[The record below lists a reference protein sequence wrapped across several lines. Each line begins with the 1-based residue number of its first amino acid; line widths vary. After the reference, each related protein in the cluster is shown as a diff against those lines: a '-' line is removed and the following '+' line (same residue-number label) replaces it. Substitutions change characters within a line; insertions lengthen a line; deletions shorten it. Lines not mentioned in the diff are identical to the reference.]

1 MIKKLLLAGIMTAM
15 VLSGCSSSDDKKE
28 ENTNTTQN
36 EENTSSDPDAE
47 YEALKEKLL
56 GGAGDKF
63 PQLEEPKEGEEIA
76 IVKTNMGDIK
86 IKLCPEEAPKAVEN
100 FVTHAK
106 EGYYDGLTIH
116 RVVKDFVIQGGDPA
130 GNGTGGESIWGEP
143 FEDEFSQDM
152 YHFNGAV
159 AMANSGANTNGSQ
172 FYIVARPT
180 MLDGYFEYV
189 DSVTEENGDAVLAA
203 WTAPG
208 ATSSSTRCWA
218 RHWPRTAMT
227 SSWPSIWADTP
238 VCVSMSAF
246 ASTPPR
252 RSGRSGRM
260 PSLSRA
266 RVARYGRC
274 PSTSRSPSP

>member
-1 MIKKLLLAGIMTAM
+1 M

-36 EENTSSDPDAE
+36 EENTSSDPEAE

-189 DSVTEENGDAVLAA
+189 DSVTAENGDSELLVN
-203 WTAPG
+203 
-208 ATSSSTRCWA
+208 
-218 RHWPRTAMT
+218 
-227 SSWPSIWADTP
+227 
-238 VCVSMSAF
+238 
-246 ASTPPR
+246 
-252 RSGRSGRM
+252 
-260 PSLSRA
+260 
-266 RVARYGRC
+266 
-274 PSTSRSPSP
+274 PSTNKIFRFNYSEEARNKYNELGGTPELDYGYSVFGQVFEGLDIVNVINSVEVDENDKPVTDVVIETIEIVKYSK

>member
-1 MIKKLLLAGIMTAM
+1 MIKKLLLAVIMTAM

-189 DSVTEENGDAVLAA
+189 DSVTEENGDSELLVN
-203 WTAPG
+203 
-208 ATSSSTRCWA
+208 
-218 RHWPRTAMT
+218 
-227 SSWPSIWADTP
+227 
-238 VCVSMSAF
+238 
-246 ASTPPR
+246 
-252 RSGRSGRM
+252 
-260 PSLSRA
+260 
-266 RVARYGRC
+266 
-274 PSTSRSPSP
+274 PSTNKIFRFNYSEEARNKYNELGGTPELDYGYSVFGQVFEGLDIVNVINSVEVDENDKPVTDVVIETIEIVKYSK

>member
-36 EENTSSDPDAE
+36 EENTSSDPEAE

-189 DSVTEENGDAVLAA
+189 DSVTAENGDSELLVN
-203 WTAPG
+203 
-208 ATSSSTRCWA
+208 
-218 RHWPRTAMT
+218 
-227 SSWPSIWADTP
+227 
-238 VCVSMSAF
+238 
-246 ASTPPR
+246 
-252 RSGRSGRM
+252 
-260 PSLSRA
+260 
-266 RVARYGRC
+266 
-274 PSTSRSPSP
+274 PSTNKIFRFNYSEEARNKYNELGGTPELDYGYSVFGQVFEGLDIVNVINSVEVDENDKPVTDVVIETIEIVKYSK

>member
-130 GNGTGGESIWGEP
+130 RNGTGGESIWGEP

-159 AMANSGANTNGSQ
+159 AMANSGADTNGSQ

-189 DSVTEENGDAVLAA
+189 DSVTEENGDSELLVN
-203 WTAPG
+203 
-208 ATSSSTRCWA
+208 
-218 RHWPRTAMT
+218 
-227 SSWPSIWADTP
+227 
-238 VCVSMSAF
+238 
-246 ASTPPR
+246 
-252 RSGRSGRM
+252 
-260 PSLSRA
+260 
-266 RVARYGRC
+266 
-274 PSTSRSPSP
+274 PSTNKIFRFNYSEEARNKYNELGGTPELDYGYSVFGQVFEGLDIVNVINSVEVDENDKPVTDVVIETIEIVKYSK

>member
-189 DSVTEENGDAVLAA
+189 DSVTEENGDSELLVN
-203 WTAPG
+203 
-208 ATSSSTRCWA
+208 
-218 RHWPRTAMT
+218 
-227 SSWPSIWADTP
+227 
-238 VCVSMSAF
+238 
-246 ASTPPR
+246 
-252 RSGRSGRM
+252 
-260 PSLSRA
+260 
-266 RVARYGRC
+266 
-274 PSTSRSPSP
+274 PSTNKIFRFNYSEEARNKYNELGGTPELDYGYSVFGQVFEGLDIVNVINSVEVDENDKPVTDVVIETIEIVKYSK

>member
-159 AMANSGANTNGSQ
+159 AMANSGADTNGSQ

-189 DSVTEENGDAVLAA
+189 DSVTEENGDSELLVN
-203 WTAPG
+203 
-208 ATSSSTRCWA
+208 
-218 RHWPRTAMT
+218 
-227 SSWPSIWADTP
+227 
-238 VCVSMSAF
+238 
-246 ASTPPR
+246 
-252 RSGRSGRM
+252 
-260 PSLSRA
+260 
-266 RVARYGRC
+266 
-274 PSTSRSPSP
+274 PSTNKIFRFNYSEEARNKYNELGGTPELDYGYSVFGQVFEGLDIVNVINSVEVDENDKPVTDVVIETIEIVKYSK

>member
-143 FEDEFSQDM
+143 FEDEFSQDI

-189 DSVTEENGDAVLAA
+189 DSVTEENGDSELLVN
-203 WTAPG
+203 
-208 ATSSSTRCWA
+208 
-218 RHWPRTAMT
+218 
-227 SSWPSIWADTP
+227 
-238 VCVSMSAF
+238 
-246 ASTPPR
+246 
-252 RSGRSGRM
+252 
-260 PSLSRA
+260 
-266 RVARYGRC
+266 
-274 PSTSRSPSP
+274 PSTNKIFRFNYSEEARNKYNELGGTPELDYGYSVFGQVFEGLDIVNVINSVEVDENDKPVTDVVIETIEIVKYSK

>member
-130 GNGTGGESIWGEP
+130 RNGTGGESIWGEP

-159 AMANSGANTNGSQ
+159 AMANSGADTNGSQ

-189 DSVTEENGDAVLAA
+189 DSVTEENGDSELLVN
-203 WTAPG
+203 
-208 ATSSSTRCWA
+208 
-218 RHWPRTAMT
+218 
-227 SSWPSIWADTP
+227 
-238 VCVSMSAF
+238 
-246 ASTPPR
+246 
-252 RSGRSGRM
+252 
-260 PSLSRA
+260 
-266 RVARYGRC
+266 
-274 PSTSRSPSP
+274 PSTNKIFRFNYSEKARNKYNELGGTPELDYGYSVFGQVFEGLDIVNVINSVEVDENDKPVTDVVIETIEIVKYSK